1 MAADQV
7 NQWTP
12 QNETEIP
19 ATVQFYNSSRYIE
32 KGDFIRLAN
41 MNLGYNFDNI
51 ANTNMTLKVY
61 ASGQNLLLLTD
72 YSGYDP
78 ELSSRKGNQGIEDVA
93 PGINIGAYPN
103 PRTITV
109 GVKVGF

>member
-1 MAADQV
+1 QV

-12 QNETEIP
+12 QNETDIP

-32 KGDFIRLAN
+32 KGDFIRLTN
-41 MNLGYNFDNI
+41 VNLGYNFGNI
-51 ANTNMTLKVY
+51 AGTDMNLKVY
-61 ASGQNLLLLTD
+61 ASGQNLLLITD

-103 PRTITV
+103 PRTFTF
-109 GVKVGF
+109 GLKLGF